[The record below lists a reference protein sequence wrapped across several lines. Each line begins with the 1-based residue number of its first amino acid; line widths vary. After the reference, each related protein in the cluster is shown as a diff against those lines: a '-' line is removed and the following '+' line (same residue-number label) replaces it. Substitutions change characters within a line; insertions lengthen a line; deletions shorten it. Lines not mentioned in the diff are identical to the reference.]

1 MLQAFLTKRFVAV
14 ASLAALLATPMT
26 FGAAAG
32 TWTVRL
38 RATYVETA
46 NKSDA
51 FTALA
56 TNFAADSVEVE
67 SKFIPELDIAYWITP
82 NFCTELVLT
91 VPQRHEVSLKGVGR
105 LGTFKQLPPTL
116 MAQYHF
122 SPDAA
127 FQPYIGA
134 GLNLTLI
141 SKVKLAVANV
151 PLDLENSSLGV
162 ALQAGFDYKLT
173 EKTYLNFDLKR
184 VVIRSDVLAGGARL
198 TEAKLDP
205 WLISVGYG
213 WRF

>member
-1 MLQAFLTKRFVAV
+1 MLQAFLTKRFVTV
-14 ASLAALLATPMT
+14 ASLAALLTTPMA

-56 TNFAADSVEVE
+56 TNFAADAVEVE

-82 NFCTELVLT
+82 NFSTELVLT
-91 VPQRHEVSLKGVGR
+91 VPQRHEVSLKGVGK
-105 LGTFKQLPPTL
+105 LGTFKHLPPTL

-162 ALQAGFDYKLT
+162 ALQGGFDYKLS
-173 EKTYLNFDLKR
+173 EQVFINFDLKR
-184 VVIRSDVLAGGARL
+184 VVIRSDVLAGGTRL

-205 WLISVGYG
+205 WLVSVGCG
-213 WRF
+213 MRF